1 MNITSVPGDT
11 CSKRFIMRFFKILKV
26 LRVLRV
32 LKVRQTCLYPY
43 LSFRPVV
50 FVLYDRKVLKHIVSR
65 SGEILTIPAVRA

>member
-11 CSKRFIMRFFKILKV
+11 CSKRFIMRFFKILK
-26 LRVLRV
+26 VLRV